1 MVMETLPSGTK
12 LHGRYRVER
21 VLGNGGFGH
30 VYLAIDLQTGQQYAI
45 KEYLVTGSGGKAQLE
60 HESRVLS
67 QLHHPSLPAFQDA
80 FDERGRY
87 YVVLGYIEG
96 RDLTDCIRATR
107 TRGEIV
113 ALERILNWLI
123 SICEAVTFLH
133 NQHPPIIHRD
143 IKPDNIRITSN
154 GTAILVD
161 LGNAKAAADGARTLL
176 FIRHQGTPGYAPLE
190 QYPGGTGTDSRSDV
204 YALGGTLFYALTAH
218 EPLSVSTRKQSSDQ
232 RLPDLPSLQEIL
244 EQNPPEVAQDPNAN
258 KQFRLG
264 INKPA
269 KPAPRHSRHLAQLG
283 ALSADLLNRLNLII
297 ARAMAMD
304 PWDRYQSVIELSQDL
319 QRVLAALPPSMQSG
333 QTTVSRP
340 ADPNSTQPDLQF
352 VYENLLNAQ
361 ESAAPTVPDSSA
373 RPDRPVAQPPA
384 PDMMARCPRC
394 QTEVTRT
401 AQFCP
406 RCGTPLNGAPAQ
418 NYQENT
424 LVINPPTVPAKPA
437 TNPSMPINT
446 PKEMGNAVS
455 PAQPGSGAGSQ
466 ASSAQ
471 RLPGTNTPPHFV
483 TRASTPPSNPNPQP
497 TSRPAPQPSAPKP
510 FMQSAPQQ
518 PLVIPGNTKAQPPQ
532 FTRANMAQQSPF
544 SSASTMQPSPP
555 APVMSAQAFNQPV
568 KAQRRTGSSKFLP
581 YVVIGIIVIVIL
593 IVVIFL
599 LIHGR
604 AGKDHAANAMP
615 PQQTQYYSI
624 EAQVFNYERN
634 VSLCPS
640 ATTAHPGA
648 GIRQCHKGI
657 PASAGIAKRVAGP
670 RVGSAASNQ
679 RSGFA

>member
-12 LHGRYRVER
+12 LHERYRVER

-143 IKPDNIRITSN
+143 IKPDNIRITPN

-218 EPLSVSTRKQSSDQ
+218 EPPSVSTRKQSSDQ
-232 RLPDLPSLQEIL
+232 RLPDIPSLQEIL
-244 EQNPPEVAQDPNAN
+244 EQNPPEVAQDANAN
-258 KQFRLG
+258 RQFRLG

-283 ALSADLLNRLNLII
+283 ALSADLLNRLNLIV

-319 QRVLAALPPSMQSG
+319 QRVRAALPPSMQSG
-333 QTTVSRP
+333 KTTISRP

-352 VYENLLNAQ
+352 VYENMQNAQ
-361 ESAAPTVPDSSA
+361 ESAAPTVPDSST

-394 QTEVTRT
+394 QMEVTRT

-424 LVINPPTVPAKPA
+424 LVINPPTVQAKPA
-437 TNPSMPINT
+437 ANPSMPINT
-446 PKEMGNAVS
+446 PKEMGNTIS

-471 RLPGTNTPPHFV
+471 
-483 TRASTPPSNPNPQP
+483 
-497 TSRPAPQPSAPKP
+497 
-510 FMQSAPQQ
+510 Q
-518 PLVIPGNTKAQPPQ
+518 PLVIPGNTMTQPPQ
-532 FTRANMAQQSPF
+532 FSRTNMAQQSPF
-544 SSASTMQPSPP
+544 LSASTMPPPP

-581 YVVIGIIVIVIL
+581 YVVIGLIVVAIL
-593 IVVIFL
+593 VVVIFL
-599 LIHGR
+599 LIHGG
-604 AGKDHAANAMP
+604 AGKEHAANAMP
-615 PQQTQYYSI
+615 LQQTRYYSI

-657 PASAGIAKRVAGP
+657 PASAGIAERVAGP